1 MAHNVEIVNGVASL
15 AYANEKPWH
24 GLGKNVSSDL
34 TASQM
39 LVEAGLDWNV
49 SLEPTYTRVGDKE
62 VMLDKKAL
70 VRDSDGAVLD
80 VVGDNWKP
88 LQNSEA
94 FEFFKDFV
102 DSGKMTMETAG
113 SLQGGKLVWG
123 LAKVGESFEV
133 FGGDKVDAYL
143 LFSNPHKYG
152 KSIDIRFTPIR
163 VVCNNTLDLSLGQQ
177 VANSFKQGHA
187 GTFDP
192 ELAKA
197 TLGIVTEKMGT
208 YKEMAEFLGKR
219 RFMKET
225 LGEYFNEVFPTTGKS
240 QKEVSR
246 NAKRAMEIVETQ
258 PGAKFAP
265 GSWWSGFNAVTY
277 MYDHELGRTEDSR
290 FSDSWFGTG
299 RANKVKALEKAIQ
312 YAEAA

>member
-1 MAHNVEIVNGVASL
+1 MSHNVETM
-15 AYANEKPWH
+15 AYANERPWH
-24 GLGKNVSSDL
+24 GLGVNVSADL

-39 LVEAGLDWNV
+39 MREAGLDWTV
-49 SLEPTYTRVGDKE
+49 SLQDTYTRVGDQE
-62 VMLDKKAL
+62 VKLDKKAL
-70 VRDSDGAVLD
+70 VRDSDGSVLD
-80 VVGDNWKP
+80 VVGDNWNP
-88 LQNSEA
+88 LQNEDA
-94 FEFFKDFV
+94 FSFFKDFV
-102 DSGKMTMETAG
+102 DAGQMTMETAG
-113 SLQGGKLVWG
+113 SLQNGRLVWG
-123 LAKVGESFEV
+123 LAKVGQSFEV

-187 GTFDP
+187 GKFDP
-192 ELAKA
+192 EMAKA
-197 TLGIVTEKMGT
+197 TLGIVSDKMGT
-208 YKEMAEFLGKR
+208 FKEMAEFLGKR
-219 RFMKET
+219 RFMKDT
-225 LGEYFNEVFPTTGKS
+225 LGDYFNEVFPVTGKGK
-240 QKEVSR
+240 KEVSR
-246 NAKRAMEIVETQ
+246 NAKRALEVVEAQ
-258 PGAKFAP
+258 PGAKFAA

-299 RANKVKALEKAIQ
+299 RANKVKALEKAIE